1 VKGIDQIYN
10 TYLRISRS
18 KKNLPFKLR
27 KDFSNIQNEEK
38 YPVLLKLENF
48 FKRNPYV
55 NLNDFFEAPYNVYE
69 DEKDFGLEFYLSQ
82 KAVKIYNLYQ
92 KKKTFSDPDS
102 DIQRKA
108 VLNGLEF
115 IYGFCKLK
123 KITID
128 DYINHMTNG
137 MATVFI
143 HLKEKQISIYNCLAF
158 DDFQK
163 TINKH
168 NYELLDFMLGDTISK
183 ISIFRTKYYSS
194 KKCMNISKQGL
205 KILKEKLANLKISVN
220 MASEL

>member
-1 VKGIDQIYN
+1 VRDIEQIYN
-10 TYLRISRS
+10 AYLRVSRS

-38 YPVLLKLENF
+38 HATLLKLENF

-55 NLNDFFEAPYNVYE
+55 NLNDFFEAPYSVYE
-69 DEKDFGLEFYLSQ
+69 DEKDFGLDFYLTQ

-102 DIQRKA
+102 DIQKKA
-108 VLNGLEF
+108 VLDGLEF
-115 IYGFCKLK
+115 IYGFCKQN
-123 KITID
+123 KILVD

-137 MATVFI
+137 MATVFL
-143 HLKEKQISIYNCLAF
+143 HLKEKNVSIYNCLAF
-158 DDFQK
+158 EDFQK
-163 TINKH
+163 TINRH
-168 NYELLDFMLGDTISK
+168 NYELLEFMLGDIISK

-205 KILKEKLANLKISVN
+205 KILKEKLANPKT
-220 MASEL
+220 